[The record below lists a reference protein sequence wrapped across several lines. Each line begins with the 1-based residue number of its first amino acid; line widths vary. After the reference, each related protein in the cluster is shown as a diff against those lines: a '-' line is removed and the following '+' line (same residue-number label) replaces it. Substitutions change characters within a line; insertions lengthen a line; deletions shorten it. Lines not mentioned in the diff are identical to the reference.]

1 MCASHVL
8 YLWVIKVILNSCAD
22 HTFNHVSYCRA
33 SCSIYTYGSSED
45 VHVSCDVTPPYDTDV
60 L

>member
-1 MCASHVL
+1 M
-8 YLWVIKVILNSCAD
+8 LNSCAD
-22 HTFNHVSYCRA
+22 HTFNRVSYCRA